1 MAVSAHLVVGC
12 SSDSEISADRAVLA
26 GLQAAGSDLSKPH
39 PIEFFLY
46 FPTREAA
53 DRALPKVLE
62 NELTAEV
69 KKAETDEEWLI
80 LDTKNTI
87 PNASGI
93 QAIRRRATILS

>member
-1 MAVSAHLVVGC
+1 
-12 SSDSEISADRAVLA
+12 VLA

-80 LDTKNTI
+80 LATKNMI
-87 PNASGI
+87 PKEVDLANLGSRLTAIASAEGGKYDGWG
-93 QAIRRRATILS
+93 SPVVP